1 MDVCDPPKKKS
12 RKKDN
17 KETANRKCLI
27 HMRQDD
33 DVVTSFSSISWKVI
47 VIFNFFFLA
56 LRNARNIYLICAKQ
70 NMNTVIF
77 IISTVSFY
85 H

>member
-27 HMRQDD
+27 HTRQDD
-33 DVVTSFSSISWKVI
+33 DVVTAFSSISWKVI
-47 VIFNFFFLA
+47 VI
-56 LRNARNIYLICAKQ
+56 IS
-70 NMNTVIF
+70 IF
-77 IISTVSFY
+77 SFY